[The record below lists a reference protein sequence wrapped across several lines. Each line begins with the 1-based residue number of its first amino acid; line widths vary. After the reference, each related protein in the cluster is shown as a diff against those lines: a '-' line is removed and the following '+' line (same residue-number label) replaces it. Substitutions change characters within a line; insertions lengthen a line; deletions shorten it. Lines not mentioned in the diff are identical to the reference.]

1 MTIIKNFETQN
12 SDELIAKL
20 QGKGY
25 EVISSEI
32 GKWSYWYADY
42 ITVCYK
48 SKYITF
54 ANAKQIYRFGDAC
67 FSELNIDEAETKI
80 KKYYEEVK

>member
-1 MTIIKNFETQN
+1 MMIRKFETQS

-25 EVISSEI
+25 EVISVEI

-54 ANAKQIYRFGDAC
+54 ANAKEVYRFGAAC
-67 FSELNIDEAETKI
+67 FSELNEAEAENKI
-80 KKYYEEVK
+80 KKIYEELK